1 MLVKERMTSPVLTI
15 SPDVPIQDALA
26 RMRQDKVRRY
36 PVLDKHDKLIGIVTD
51 GDLLNA
57 KPSEA
62 TTLNVWEINYLLSKI
77 TVERVMSSN
86 VITTTEDCPIEE
98 AARIMADHEIS
109 SLPVMRE
116 KSLVGMITET
126 DLFHILL
133 EMMGARTPGVRL
145 TVEVLNKRG
154 KLYELAGVIQKLGG
168 DLLGVAAILGSRA
181 ETRIFTL
188 KVDGGITPDALQTA
202 IKPLV
207 EQIIDIR
214 LTDAKK

>member
-15 SPDVPIQDALA
+15 TPEVPVQDALA
-26 RMRQDKVRRY
+26 RMREDKVRRY
-36 PVLDKHDKLIGIVTD
+36 PVVDKHGKMVGIVTE

-57 KPSEA
+57 KPSDA
-62 TTLNVWEINYLLSKI
+62 TTLSVWEINYLLSKI
-77 TVERVMSSN
+77 TVERVMTTN
-86 VITTTEDCPIEE
+86 MITATEDTPIEE
-98 AARIMADHEIS
+98 AARILADNEIS
-109 SLPVMRE
+109 SLPIMRG

-133 EMMGARTPGVRL
+133 EMMGSRTPGVRL

-154 KLYELAGVIQKLGG
+154 KLYELAGIVQKLGG

-188 KVDGGITPDALQTA
+188 KVDG
-202 IKPLV
+202 IKLEELREAVKPVV
-207 EQIIDIR
+207 EQVIDIR
-214 LTDAKK
+214 ETKIK